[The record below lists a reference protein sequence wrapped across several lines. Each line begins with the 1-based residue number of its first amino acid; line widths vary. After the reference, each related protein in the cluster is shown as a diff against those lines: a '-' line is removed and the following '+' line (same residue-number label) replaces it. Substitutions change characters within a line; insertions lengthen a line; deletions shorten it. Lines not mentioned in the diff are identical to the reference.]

1 MLASEFVQEDD
12 LSELL
17 PKLIVIVWLALE
29 MFFSLDEGLDQ
40 NFYLVLDAYQWEFF
54 HLGA

>member
-40 NFYLVLDAYQWEFF
+40 NFYLVLDTYQWEFF

>member
-1 MLASEFVQEDD
+1 MLATEFVQEDD

-40 NFYLVLDAYQWEFF
+40 NFYLVLDTYQWEFF